1 MRTMPTMHLTTH
13 TKRGFSLIELLITV
27 AVIALLAR
35 VALPS
40 YQHYLV
46 KGSRVAV
53 QTELLQ
59 LASLQEKIYLNTSR
73 YSANV
78 TKSYNG
84 TSAGTNG
91 LGATGTSKDG
101 KYTITVDTPADGQ
114 TFTLTATPVTGSAQA
129 GDGDITLNQS
139 GRKVWGTS
147 SW

>member
-1 MRTMPTMHLTTH
+1 MPNLHLTPT
-13 TKRGFSLIELLITV
+13 TQRGFSLIELLVTV

-35 VALPS
+35 IALPS
-40 YQHYLV
+40 YQRYVV
-46 KGSRVAV
+46 KASRVAV

-73 YSANV
+73 YSASV
-78 TKSYNG
+78 TNHYNG
-84 TSAGTNG
+84 TSANTHG
-91 LGATGTSKDG
+91 LGATGTSRDG

-114 TFTLTATPVTGSAQA
+114 TFILTATPVAGSSQA

-139 GRKVWGTS
+139 GRKVWGAS